1 VLPAAAGGPTQL
13 KAAFSADD
21 LLGLA
26 HQKLSWMPPMSLSL
40 DFGWSIAPDG
50 SVSLSSAKAS
60 WGVMPGVKLQVGSGV
75 GLDWKPTVTGPD
87 GQHATVMKSL
97 PAPPGPAP
105 AAAPGVHHRRSAEG
119 ALRAGADPRR
129 LGGGATEK

>member
-1 VLPAAAGGPTQL
+1 
-13 KAAFSADD
+13 
-21 LLGLA
+21 
-26 HQKLSWMPPMSLSL
+26 MPPMSLSL
-40 DFGWSIAPDG
+40 DFGWSIAPDGSG

-97 PAPPGPAP
+97 PAPAGPARRL
-105 AAAPGVHHRRSAEG
+105 AAPGCSS
-119 ALRAGADPRR
+119 PSIC
-129 LGGGATEK
+129 